1 MSFRG
6 HISVCET
13 HGIRRFLYPVSLE
26 IPASVLHQADGPG
39 LVTADGRPVPLQV
52 TPSTTNPG
60 LYCRLDFA
68 VSLSPLEKLEL
79 KLLTSGEA
87 PHPSSPLKPP
97 AAAMSAQRFAPEAEG
112 LGQAGGRGTRPVMDD
127 PLQTEEDKRFRST
140 QRRFSVEF
148 DRCGTL
154 HEAVYDSVPHLRA
167 PVTFSR
173 NGRPAALEGASAFA
187 AGFPLSARVT
197 AVGEYPD
204 GCGASTHL
212 ETTAYK
218 SWVMLT
224 HFLSRTRPGDELV
237 FDLPLAVSSSV
248 VTCDFGVGGGIY
260 GSLQSETCPE
270 MVWNNEFLHSG
281 GVRWSITSS
290 GRTDYVGEAQSAEE
304 YLRQQWFHLVDGRKA
319 LAVAVTQIPGCCRE
333 MKVTLRANGDAA
345 VAFRIGEA
353 AEVSTAFGLCC
364 HFLNNIPA
372 IAAATNPQSIL
383 LPPVV
388 TQDF

>member
-1 MSFRG
+1 MSFLG

-26 IPASVLHQADGPG
+26 IPASLLHPADGAG
-39 LVTADGRPVPLQV
+39 LIMADGRPIPLQV
-52 TPSTTNPG
+52 TPSAANPG

-79 KLLTSGEA
+79 KLLTGGEA
-87 PHPSSPLKPP
+87 PQPSPPLP
-97 AAAMSAQRFAPEAEG
+97 SASG
-112 LGQAGGRGTRPVMDD
+112 VKLGADD
-127 PLQTEEDKRFRST
+127 PLQIEEKKRFRST

-154 HEAVYDSVPHLRA
+154 HEVVYDSVPHLRA
-167 PVTFSR
+167 PAAFNL
-173 NGRPAALEGASAFA
+173 NGRPAALEGAAAFA

-197 AVGEYPD
+197 AAGQYPD
-204 GCGASTHL
+204 GCGAVTHL

-224 HFLSRTRPGDELV
+224 HFLSRTQPEDELV
-237 FDLPLAVSSSV
+237 FNLPLAASSSV

-260 GSLQSETCPE
+260 GSLQSETCAE
-270 MVWNNEFLHSG
+270 MVWESEFLHSG

-290 GRTDYVGEAQSAEE
+290 GRTDYVGEIQTTGE
-304 YLRQQWFHLVDGRKA
+304 YVRQQWFHLVDGRKA
-319 LAVAVTQIPGCCRE
+319 LAVAVTQIPRCCRE
-333 MKVTLRANGDAA
+333 MKVTLRANGDLA

-353 AEVSTAFGLCC
+353 AEVSAAFGLCC

-388 TQDF
+388 TKDF